1 MDRVFV
7 TRRIPDAG
15 LERLHVIAEAEIWPG
30 DEPPPYEALVGKLR
44 DAAGLVCLLTDPVD
58 ADLIAGAPELRVISQ
73 MAVGVDN
80 IDLRAA
86 TARGIPVGHTPGV
99 LTETTADFA
108 FALLMS
114 AARRVVE
121 GVEYVR
127 SRKWKT
133 WGPTLL
139 MGHDVHGATLG
150 LVGFGRIGQAVAR
163 RAQGFGMRVLFAD
176 PHVDDAAAADLGA
189 QRVSFEQ
196 LLAESDFLSLH
207 VPLTAETRHLI
218 GAEELRRMKPS
229 AILINTARG
238 PVVDGGALY
247 EALRTGEIAH
257 AALDVTDPEPIPS
270 DDPLLTLGN
279 CVVVPHIASSSLATR
294 GRMADMAV
302 DNLEA
307 GLRGEQLP
315 HCANPEVYA
324 R

>member
-7 TRRIPDAG
+7 TRRIPDTG
-15 LERLHVIAEAEIWPG
+15 LERLHEIAEAEIWPG
-30 DEPPPYEALVGKLR
+30 DEPPPYEALVGKVR
-44 DAAGLVCLLTDPVD
+44 DAVGLVCLLTDPVD
-58 ADLIAGAPELRVISQ
+58 AGLIAGAPALRVISQ

-279 CVVVPHIASSSLATR
+279 CVVVPHIANSSLATR